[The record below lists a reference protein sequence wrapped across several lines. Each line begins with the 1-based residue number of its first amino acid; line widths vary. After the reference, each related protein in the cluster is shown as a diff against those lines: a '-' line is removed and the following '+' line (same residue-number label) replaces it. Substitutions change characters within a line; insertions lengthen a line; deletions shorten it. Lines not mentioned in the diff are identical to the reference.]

1 MSCGRLL
8 SKRNYIDRKLKEIEK
23 ELLYRGW
30 IEEGWDAE
38 VEETNE
44 DDEPIESAGALI
56 PYRDEVNKKLDFFE
70 SIVRE
75 NLRPTTTPQ
84 FNSATRTS
92 EFSTRNDR
100 PTSDNV
106 RYTQNELKNNLNN
119 QFNNLFN

>member
-8 SKRNYIDRKLKEIEK
+8 TKRNYIDRKLKEIEN
-23 ELLYRGW
+23 ELLDRGW

-44 DDEPIESAGALI
+44 DDEPIESAGALL

-75 NLRPTTTPQ
+75 NSRPTTTPQ
-84 FNSATRTS
+84 FNNTPQRT
-92 EFSTRNDR
+92 
-100 PTSDNV
+100 TSQFNTPNNIK
-106 RYTQNELKNNLNN
+106 YTQNELKNNLSS
-119 QFNNLFN
+119 QFNSLF